1 MKHKTSL
8 IKIKQFFIRNTRL
21 FFYYLFNLSKK
32 AKKNFK
38 KFSFRKT
45 VKFVIK
51 LPSLVKRF
59 FSPRKVKRFFRNY
72 FTLEKIV
79 NSIRKLFA
87 IRKFRRSFAAFV
99 FAMLVFQYFFPII
112 PFLPTIP
119 FSPNEKRT
127 VNADINEA
135 EANDNAMFVNVNPE
149 FKVEFGDRN
158 DETLH
163 RVRFEADPSV
173 ENPFASKTSDK
184 IKENILEKVKNKLF
198 PTEKGIEFS
207 LVSAQ
212 LEGDIVMD
220 QEASNV
226 VQNNDTPLVDNES
239 GTEEELSDNST
250 NEDVS
255 SQKSA
260 EELAL
265 ENMKRELSESAEKLK
280 SQMSDDEIDK
290 KSQELTKLIT
300 EAREVYA
307 KTELSE
313 DDGTNVVTNPEVI
326 PGVDVKY
333 KILEGLG
340 VKEDI
345 VINRLDSYDA
355 DCIQKAIEEGKTDP
369 ENFNCQMPKNSYTF
383 NLKLDPGVEVHQAI
397 GSLGGLPNG
406 TYYFTDSNGKYL
418 FHFLTPY
425 AVDARDRKTND
436 VKIEV
441 SKVEQNQNSL
451 ISKIVNPE
459 ENLQNSGYAIESIS
473 SLGEKVKNVFGN
485 IAKADDEDQN
495 NLENAGS
502 SSQIDQEEAS
512 SNQIEPETQAA
523 SENEGE
529 ERAPMTEF
537 KKLVGQNQTEYQVK
551 ITVDPTWLLDS
562 TRAYPI
568 TIDPSIVHDTEAEFD
583 TGDSLNRVESIAG
596 PKVQIQNPNGG
607 NDQYTKLL
615 LHSDGTNGSTIFPDS
630 SYVMSQRKTITANGG
645 TQIATAQSK
654 FGGSSAYFDGSGDY
668 LTVPDSNDFEMNYDL
683 TIDTWVYPTSLP
695 VGGRIVFAKGDSSQF
710 GPYLIQ
716 LQSDDGV
723 TGYWYFYSS
732 SNGSSWDVASNVLI
746 GTATVNTW
754 QHLAMVRTGN
764 TIKLFLNGV
773 KASSDVTISSQPI
786 DNSSSFVIGRIAESA
801 ASQEFVGYVDELR
814 VSKGIARWTNDFTSP
829 ERAYDY
835 QKNYGVYTS
844 SAMQLGAAAT
854 SIDSLQWTENG
865 VQTGNGET
873 PYSST
878 SLVGSWNFNETSGTS
893 AADSSGNGHTGTL
906 TNFSSTGS
914 QDAAANSGWTSN
926 NRKWGAG
933 ALTFDGSND
942 YVSVSPTGFD
952 FATGTIEFWMKSNED
967 GWGDAIGFDSSGYP
981 NQLFIGTK
989 EAGKAAFLCN
999 IGNNYN
1005 AYVDVPNGDWH
1016 HWALVVNDSG
1026 NKIYRDG
1033 IQVTPTYDTG
1043 DASKNCF
1050 LDDISP
1056 TSFNFGIRGTD
1067 SAHPFKGSLDAV
1079 RIYSRA
1085 LSAEEIL
1092 SDYQVGNIEFQ
1103 TRTGNTSTP
1112 NDGTWED
1119 WKPAEGTTETQ
1130 FKSEDNAYLYD
1141 NQDSNLTSYWPM
1153 DETADNSCSGATNDV
1168 CDKKGTSDGAA
1179 TGTRITD
1186 GKFGKGRYFNG
1197 STDWIKV
1204 NSMASNPFD
1213 SSHTVSGWIKLDQ
1226 VGITNRFNFIAGSG
1240 WGNGRYLSVYQDKI
1254 FYSVP
1259 GVAGY
1264 SSTRTITDTN
1274 WHYVTATYDA
1284 SNLNLKLYLDGIL
1297 DTNTTITDNTDA
1309 GSTCIFIGSLT
1320 QDCSSVYAAEEPT
1333 TYYKAMGSLDEV
1345 SIYNGV
1351 QSAQQVYLDYQKGI
1365 ESGRIGNSIQETAEK
1380 DNWTK
1385 LLLHADGA
1393 NASTTFADSSLSKN
1407 PVTVNGDAQI
1417 STAQSKFGGSSVYFD
1432 GNGDYLSIS
1441 NSSDWNFGSENF
1453 TIDFWVYATDT
1464 NTAGVIID
1472 KSYWTSG
1479 QSGAYR
1485 ISLDTSSSNSGI
1497 NFVTSDGT
1505 GNDEQINSGNYLN
1518 LGEWNHVTIVREGT
1532 SSNQSKIY
1540 INGTMR
1546 GQSTISKSL
1555 GQNSAE
1561 LRIGYFQGYSSGYT
1575 YFNGYIDD
1583 FRISKG
1589 IARWTDDFT
1598 PPTSEHTLKSQ
1609 ISAEGTGS
1617 KKIQTGASQV
1627 SGNTVAL
1634 WHMEETG
1641 GSSAYIKDSA
1651 GSNNGTPT
1659 GTTSVDGISGKGRSF
1674 NGSSDYI
1681 AFSDSDDWTWPG
1693 DFSVDFWIKF
1703 NNVGTNQV
1711 IINHANDGAF
1721 FRLMWQSS
1729 SEWNIYIANSVS
1741 DYGYQSFSDSL
1752 STNVWYHVAVT
1763 RTSGTVKLFRD
1774 GMQKGSDWTN
1784 SRTPNPDSGGVK
1796 IGISY
1801 SGAGSNLNGYLD
1813 EFRVAKGSALS
1824 ANDISNIYRT
1834 GRDVRIGQTV
1844 GDEYTKLL
1852 LHSNGTN
1859 TSTTFTD
1866 SSLSKNSI
1874 TVNGN
1879 TQISTAQSKFGGSS
1893 AYFDGSGDYLDI
1905 SASDD
1910 WKMVSESSNFAVD
1923 FWIKSSSGAETY
1935 IAGND
1940 DQYSGSRNG
1949 VWSIFRASTS
1959 GIFYFWVRN
1968 DSGSTANASLTSSDA
1983 NTYIFDNNWH
1993 HVACVKNGSTLS
2005 IYADGVLRGTT
2016 GTAPSGN
2023 YTGNYNLRLGMNPA
2037 TVFAPFT
2044 GYIDEFRVSKGIAR
2058 WASNFTSPS
2067 AEYFSGDF
2075 SSVSKIP
2082 FYIAADRPGTYLE
2095 ATVGESSFA
2104 NNEADSNT
2112 VGLWHLDE
2120 ENGSGAYMKDSS
2132 GYGNHGTPG
2141 GATSIDGIFGKAR
2154 NFDGSGDYINLGSAT
2169 SLDFGNNGPF
2179 TFSGWVRPTTLVD
2192 YAAFVSKDTS
2202 GRTSPY
2208 TYMTTF
2214 MADGRLESYNGSAW
2228 ADVCP
2233 ASSVSNGKWQYVTF
2247 AYDGTNLSGYVNG
2260 NKCGSIAFSYTDNVA
2275 HDVTIGSWN
2284 SGVTTYDFNGVIDEV
2299 CIDKSARSASEIR
2312 QAYEIG
2318 KRTHKITID
2327 FGASLSSGDLI
2338 TGQSDTSF
2346 TVDATTKGLKY
2357 EGEGLYKGDKIIIK
2371 ENYNGTEY
2379 IAQGTVTGITTS
2391 TGETTVA
2398 SWDEG
2403 STFPSSG
2410 FTANATVFKWQR
2422 EYMDLTG
2429 TMDDQI
2435 DATNRMTLRVTD
2447 GIEGRS
2453 IWLDDFESVSSY
2465 LTDSSATGNVTS
2477 TLGNY
2482 IQYRAIISSTDSM
2495 VTPYISGIS
2504 TNYSGGP
2511 TLDLIMRH
2519 GKWFSGGAKQS
2530 FWWVN

>member
-596 PKVQIQNPNGG
+596 PKVQIHNPNGG

-615 LHSDGTNGSTIFPDS
+615 LHSDGTNGSTAFSDS
-630 SYVMSQRKTITANGG
+630 SYVANQRKVISVSGN
-645 TQIATAQSK
+645 TQISTSQSK
-654 FGGSSAYFDGSGDY
+654 FGDSSAYFDGSGDY
-668 LTVPDSNDFEMNYDL
+668 LTVSDSEDWSFGSGDFAF
-683 TIDTWVYPTSLP
+683 DTWVNFSSLSSIQNIFYQ
-695 VGGRIVFAKGDSSQF
+695 GSGDSSN
-710 GPYLIQ
+710 YRIQ
-716 LQSDDGV
+716 LYYHNTVGLSFNILSGGSYLVDFNQGSISGWSTDNWYHIAVVRNGNIWNLYRNGISIASTSANITSPNYSGPFYIGGNE
-723 TGYWYFYSS
+723 TGS
-732 SNGSSWDVASNVLI
+732 SNLLS
-746 GTATVNTW
+746 
-754 QHLAMVRTGN
+754 
-764 TIKLFLNGV
+764 
-773 KASSDVTISSQPI
+773 
-786 DNSSSFVIGRIAESA
+786 
-801 ASQEFVGYVDELR
+801 GYLDELR
-814 VSKGIARWTNDFTSP
+814 ISKGIARWTGDFTPP

-844 SAMQLGAAAT
+844 SPMELGETAT

-865 VQTGNGET
+865 VQTGDGET

-893 AADSSGNGHTGTL
+893 ATDSSGNGHTGTL

-914 QDAAANSGWTSN
+914 QDAVLGSGWTAN
-926 NRKWGAG
+926 NRRWGTG

-942 YVSVSPTGFD
+942 YVSLSPTGFD
-952 FATGTIEFWMKSNED
+952 FAAGTIEFWMKSDED

-989 EAGKAAFLCN
+989 ESGKAAFLCN

-1005 AYVDVPNGDWH
+1005 AYVDIPNGDWH

-1119 WKPAEGTTETQ
+1119 WKPAEGITETQ
-1130 FKSEDNAYLYD
+1130 FESEDNAYLYD
-1141 NQDSNLTSYWPM
+1141 TQDSSLVSYWPM
-1153 DETADNSCSGATNDV
+1153 DETADNSCSGGTNDV

-1179 TGTRITD
+1179 TGTKIVD
-1186 GKFGKGRYFNG
+1186 GKFGKGRYFDGTDDYVSVPDNSNFEFG
-1197 STDWIKV
+1197 SGQFAISYWFKV
-1204 NSMASNPFD
+1204 DSLGTYAVLWKGDPSTSFSPYAFQLD
-1213 SSHTVSGWIKLDQ
+1213 SSGNMYLYMSSSGSSWDVAQSRIIAT
-1226 VGITNRFNFIAGSG
+1226 GITAGRWNQVILTRDSNNYINTYINGVLKDQFSSSSSLYDNSYALSFGKANHTSNYILSG
-1240 WGNGRYLSVYQDKI
+1240 
-1254 FYSVP
+1254 
-1259 GVAGY
+1259 
-1264 SSTRTITDTN
+1264 
-1274 WHYVTATYDA
+1274 
-1284 SNLNLKLYLDGIL
+1284 YLDEIRM
-1297 DTNTTITDNTDA
+1297 IK
-1309 GSTCIFIGSLT
+1309 GS
-1320 QDCSSVYAAEEPT
+1320 
-1333 TYYKAMGSLDEV
+1333 
-1345 SIYNGV
+1345 SI
-1351 QSAQQVYLDYQKGI
+1351 SAQQVYIDYQKGI
-1365 ESGRIGNSIQETAEK
+1365 ESGRIGSSVQETAEK

-1385 LLLHADGA
+1385 LLLHNDGA
-1393 NASTTFADSSLSKN
+1393 NASTTFTDSSLSKN
-1407 PVTVNGDAQI
+1407 PVAVNGGAQV
-1417 STAQSKFGGSSVYFD
+1417 STTQSKFGGSSAYFD
-1432 GNGDYLSIS
+1432 GSGDYLSIPS
-1441 NSSDWNFGSENF
+1441 SSDWDFGSGDF
-1453 TIDFWVYATDT
+1453 TVDFWVNPGT
-1464 NTAGVIID
+1464 NSSVD
-1472 KSYWTSG
+1472 LLSKR
-1479 QSGAYR
+1479 SGATYQGWTIYSNGTDYYWNATSNGSSWDLGGVTIGSVDSGWTHLA
-1485 ISLDTSSSNSGI
+1485 ISRNGGSIYLFKNGELTRTVSVSTLSILSNSNPLSVG
-1497 NFVTSDGT
+1497 SA
-1505 GNDEQINSGNYLN
+1505 
-1518 LGEWNHVTIVREGT
+1518 
-1532 SSNQSKIY
+1532 
-1540 INGTMR
+1540 NG
-1546 GQSTISKSL
+1546 SL
-1555 GQNSAE
+1555 
-1561 LRIGYFQGYSSGYT
+1561 YFQGYL
-1575 YFNGYIDD
+1575 DEV
-1583 FRISKG
+1583 RISKG

-1598 PPTSEHTLKSQ
+1598 PSTSEHTLKSQ

-1617 KKIQTGASQV
+1617 KKIQTGMSQV
-1627 SGNTVAL
+1627 DGNTVAL
-1634 WHMEETG
+1634 WNFEETG

-1651 GSNNGTPT
+1651 GNNHGTPT
-1659 GTTSVDGISGKGRSF
+1659 GTTSVDGISGKARNF
-1674 NGSSDYI
+1674 DGSTGNYISHSVSRTVSDV
-1681 AFSDSDDWTWPG
+1681 TTL
-1693 DFSVDFWIKF
+1693 DFWIKQTADNGQTTGIMSAGSHRF
-1703 NNVGTNQV
+1703 EISNHISQKRLNYVVWSSGTSAYVAYLDNFTPNYLNQWAHVVGTW
-1711 IINHANDGAF
+1711 DGTTAK
-1721 FRLMWQSS
+1721 LYLNGVLVSQSS
-1729 SEWNIYIANSVS
+1729 STVT
-1741 DYGYQSFSDSL
+1741 SFS
-1752 STNVWYHVAVT
+1752 STPTSYIGRETDYTYSPSGIIDEVTISSVA
-1763 RTSGTVKLFRD
+1763 RTAD
-1774 GMQKGSDWTN
+1774 EITN
-1784 SRTPNPDSGGVK
+1784 S
-1796 IGISY
+1796 
-1801 SGAGSNLNGYLD
+1801 
-1813 EFRVAKGSALS
+1813 
-1824 ANDISNIYRT
+1824 YRM
-1834 GRDVRIGQTV
+1834 GRDTRISQTV

-1859 TSTTFTD
+1859 ASTAFTD
-1866 SSLSKNSI
+1866 SSVWKKSV
-1874 TVNGN
+1874 TTNGGA
-1879 TQISTAQSKFGGSS
+1879 QISTSQSKFGGSS
-1893 AYFDGSGDYLDI
+1893 AYFDGSGDYLTV
-1905 SASDD
+1905 SD
-1910 WKMVSESSNFAVD
+1910 SEDFEIANSDFTIDTWAYPTSLPIGGRIVFAKGNSSQFGPYLIQLQSSDGVNGYWYFYSSSNGSSWDVASNALIGTASINTWQHLAVVKTGNT
-1923 FWIKSSSGAETY
+1923 IKLFL
-1935 IAGND
+1935 
-1940 DQYSGSRNG
+1940 NG
-1949 VWSIFRASTS
+1949 VKA
-1959 GIFYFWVRN
+1959 
-1968 DSGSTANASLTSSDA
+1968 SSD
-1983 NTYIFDNNWH
+1983 
-1993 HVACVKNGSTLS
+1993 VTLS
-2005 IYADGVLRGTT
+2005 SQPINNTDSFVVGRIAESV
-2016 GTAPSGN
+2016 ASQEF
-2023 YTGNYNLRLGMNPA
+2023 
-2037 TVFAPFT
+2037 V
-2044 GYIDEFRVSKGIAR
+2044 GYIDELRISKGIAR
-2058 WASNFTSPS
+2058 WTGDFTPPS

-2075 SSVSKIP
+2075 SNVSKVP
-2082 FYIAADRPGTYLE
+2082 FYVAADRPGTYLE
-2095 ATVGESSFA
+2095 ATAGESNFA

-2112 VGLWHLDE
+2112 GGIWHLDE
-2120 ENGSGAYMKDSS
+2120 TTGSGAYLKDSS
-2132 GYGNHGTPG
+2132 GNEHNGTPTG
-2141 GATSIDGIFGKAR
+2141 TTSVEGKIGKGRNFNGTSDYVSIPDFDDTGNSGQEISVFAWVNIPAAQTAKHIVSHWEGTGNIEWVMNTSNLDSGTKLEVTVMNLAGTAYKAYYSNQVITDGKWHYVGFTFNAGTLKLYIDGSEAAVTKWVDNTLTSLGNAAANIMIGADRPSSPR
-2154 NFDGSGDYINLGSAT
+2154 NFL
-2169 SLDFGNNGPF
+2169 NG
-2179 TFSGWVRPTTLVD
+2179 TV
-2192 YAAFVSKDTS
+2192 
-2202 GRTSPY
+2202 
-2208 TYMTTF
+2208 
-2214 MADGRLESYNGSAW
+2214 
-2228 ADVCP
+2228 
-2233 ASSVSNGKWQYVTF
+2233 
-2247 AYDGTNLSGYVNG
+2247 
-2260 NKCGSIAFSYTDNVA
+2260 
-2275 HDVTIGSWN
+2275 
-2284 SGVTTYDFNGVIDEV
+2284 DEV
-2299 CIDKSARSASEIR
+2299 SIHSNVRTASEIR

-2327 FGASLSSGDLI
+2327 FGASLDSGDLI
-2338 TGQSDTSF
+2338 TGPSDTSF
-2346 TVDATTKGLKY
+2346 TVDATTKGLSE

-2371 ENYNGTEY
+2371 ENYNGTDY

-2391 TGETTVA
+2391 TGETSVS

-2403 STFPSSG
+2403 SIFPSSG

-2435 DATNRMTLRVTD
+2435 DATNQMTLRVTD

-2453 IWLDDFESVSSY
+2453 VWLDDFESVSNY
-2465 LTDSSATGNVTS
+2465 LTDSDATDNVTS

-2519 GKWFSGGAKQS
+2519 GKWFSGGVKQS